1 MKDIVR
7 EYQEKFRRSHKQLRR
22 YTALLLALALT
33 TTLFVNWQ
41 LHSVG
46 IAKTADYQCGLE
58 EHEHT
63 DACYTKVLVC
73 GYEEGELEYD
83 AAVPDTGFDSSFD
96 SSFAVDADD
105 SSISTYAAEQEPEF
119 IFVPH
124 EHTDDC
130 WQEVRTLTCWEEE
143 HTHTDDCFDPEDGS
157 LICGLWEHTHD
168 DSCYDI
174 EYELV
179 CGLDEGELVEE
190 PNPDYVPA
198 DEDAFAVFDSG
209 ISVLP
214 ALDLQPVVVDDS
226 SLDVPVHHH
235 TDACYEEELTCG
247 LEEHHHTVNCL
258 ADPLA
263 DTEDESAWLN
273 QTGISLTGLWTDDLL
288 TVAEGQLGYE
298 QSEKNFELDAD
309 DGVTVRHYTRYGAWY
324 GNAYGPWD
332 VTFLSYCLNYAGIPQ
347 SVIPQAAGVQA
358 FHGPLRGSEYMGD
371 FSGDMPLE
379 AAMPGDIVIYNG
391 TVTKDVAVESEPLQ
405 VQDDS
410 ADADT
415 ALLAMDTAKTAPH
428 IEEYTVDVSTV
439 GIVRDVDEATGTLTV
454 ISGDVDGKVDTVSLS
469 ASQVTSLVSVATA
482 QALAGGVHTM
492 DINYVDHFKDADGSA
507 VKDGGITSIGIT
519 KSDGTPITGSSVTLE
534 DGETINLQYDFEFPE
549 NALVSLTKPVQLT
562 YQLPAGI
569 QLDHDSTFTLYQKN
583 ADGTSTEAGTFTVSK
598 DGLVT
603 IQFDNSFDA
612 TKPFAGTLQF
622 QVTANV
628 TGEDGKDESKVTFPT
643 GTEIT
648 VKKPT
653 DIGLKKS
660 AGAPYTDENGDIYI
674 DYTLTVSSEDGWNDE
689 IILTDV
695 LSNSTAKN
703 GATGEYVKGSFA
715 LAKTTSSGTKKV
727 DSFEQ
732 PTINGNTFT
741 TDDLAANYGKLD
753 PGESYVL
760 TYKVKVTNIAN
771 ADGSASF
778 GNSANLKGKNDWEAK
793 KTSTSLPGRVYKS
806 GKYDPDTG
814 KVNWTVTVKNPYG
827 GDLSGVTVTDTVQT
841 AGARIDGKIT
851 LTQTHNPDGSWCGT
865 KLDSNIEPYG
875 KDPDGFTYTFPA
887 GSTGEEYQFTYT
899 TTVPTDS
906 KGDPA
911 SVQNDVSVKDGDDT
925 YTDSDIA
932 KPTDRKW
939 SVSKSTAESSLH
951 ATDDANQYLAYWK
964 LSSEVPNSWDSF
976 QYLDRIRVPSN
987 SKVSH
992 YGIAAELDKAIR
1004 ENLLFTCVDS
1014 TTHNAAEAGI
1024 DIDIKY
1030 YDMDFSD
1037 AKNPKGNEISLDSDT
1052 PVRAFVITLTN
1063 KGNNL
1068 TSPVKSMGM
1077 LNDGY
1082 YTHVDVTDAAVG
1094 DKIEIKNNDA
1104 KYTYEKQAPKKGL
1117 EKGVSTNDSGYQ
1129 ANVPD
1134 ASYSADK
1141 TIYYQLK
1148 LDVSDWQTF
1157 PEDTITVTDVL
1168 PDGLVYKDSKGSTAA
1183 TFYWY
1188 NSSGTSAGPY
1198 ARLKY
1203 GSSYG
1208 TSYDLTKSDFF
1219 DVSVDGQTLTFR
1231 IKHLTEMEESE
1242 VPQIYTIGITYKATL
1257 QDSTWDRPQQTEKT
1271 YVNEASWGEK
1281 KAEASITLKRKTK
1294 PLAKSAEAE
1303 IVGNESRVHYTLN
1316 INPSYQD
1323 LLEGG
1328 DTLTLTDVLT
1338 VGNANVTAHLDM
1350 DSVKLYDY
1358 PYQEGIS
1365 QALPTTSYQMS
1376 YKVDTD
1382 KKGQQIHTMT
1392 FKLDDAHGYVLQYDY
1407 VLDNVTV
1414 PTKLSNDAKLEGVAN
1429 GSASSDATSQTIS
1442 GIGSVSQS
1450 QISLYKVDSLNEL
1463 TRLQGAEYKL
1473 SAYTN
1478 GGWVKSEQQFPKTDS
1493 DGRIVI
1499 HLGANDVNGNGQDR
1513 LQIETGKLYKMEEV
1527 TPPSGYAIR
1536 KGESAFYFAF
1546 GASNQAEEDIWNA
1559 VKADAEAAG
1568 LKKEQVL
1575 LCRNGQQMNYT
1586 MQNDRTWLTIQKFWQ
1601 DEYGNTLT
1609 GSNVSKESIFVY
1621 LYRYPTGGDKATQS
1635 ELVKKV
1641 ELKKSEDW
1649 IYVYENVD
1657 SHYTY
1662 YIAEADPDNLHDVS
1676 YSPNNK
1682 DGVTG
1687 GGLLTLTNRLHKEY
1701 EKPGK
1706 LTINKLWLDSNGN
1719 SIADTSRLSAEFT
1732 LTKHTTHAGG
1742 YTVTIVPAANFSGAD
1757 HGPELF
1763 AKKVPSGAYLYFI
1776 SSHATSWDTVA
1787 KKYGLEL
1794 TYDVHEDVL
1803 SGQSVYKLGPI
1814 TSDLRIVDSSL
1825 YTADNELLEIEGG
1838 TPVNDTVDEV
1848 IGTVT
1853 LDASNGF
1860 SYTWTGLDTGDNIT
1874 YTLTETTLDGYT
1886 TSYKFNGNELT
1897 AGRSFCLTPDGT
1909 DTMDVTNQAGGSY
1922 ELPSTGGA
1930 GTKLYTAGGGAL
1942 MLAALVCGFCTKRR
1956 RERRADR

>member
-73 GYEEGELEYD
+73 GYEEGEPEYD
-83 AAVPDTGFDSSFD
+83 AAVPDTGFD

-168 DSCYDI
+168 DSCYNI

-415 ALLAMDTAKTAPH
+415 ALLAMDTAETAPH
-428 IEEYTVDVSTV
+428 IEEYTVVVSTV
-439 GIVRDVDEATGTLTV
+439 GIVRDVDETTGTLTV

-492 DINYVDHFKDADGSA
+492 DITPVDYFKDAAGNT
-507 VKDGGITSIGIT
+507 VTDGGITSIGIA
-519 KSDGTPITGSSVTLE
+519 KSDGTPITGNSVTLE

-549 NALVSLTKPVQLT
+549 NALAGLTKPVQLT

-660 AGAPYTDENGDIYI
+660 AGAPYTDEKGDIYI
-674 DYTLTVSSEDGWNDE
+674 DYTLTVSSETGWDDE

-732 PTINGNTFT
+732 PTINDNTFT
-741 TDDLAANYGKLD
+741 TDDLAAKYGKLD
-753 PGESYVL
+753 TGESYVL

-771 ADGSASF
+771 DDGSASF
-778 GNSANLKGKNDWEAK
+778 GNSANLNGKNDWEAK

-814 KVNWTVTVKNPYG
+814 KVNWTVTVRNPYG

-865 KLDSNIEPYG
+865 IITSNIEPYG

-887 GSTGEEYQFTYT
+887 NSTGEEYQFTYT

-911 SVQNDVSVKDGDDT
+911 QVENKAEVSKDGKT

-1242 VPQIYTIGITYKATL
+1242 VPQIYTIVITYKATL

-1294 PLAKSAEAE
+1294 PLTKSATAE
-1303 IVGNESRVHYTLN
+1303 IVGGNESRVHYTLN

-1328 DTLTLTDVLT
+1328 DTLTLTDELT
-1338 VGNANVTAHLDM
+1338 VENANVTAHLDM

-1376 YKVDTD
+1376 YKVNTD
-1382 KKGQQIHTMT
+1382 KNGQQVHTMT

-1513 LQIETGKLYKMEEV
+1513 LQIETGKLYKMEEI

-1536 KGESAFYFAF
+1536 KDESAFYFAF

-1621 LYRYPTGGDKATQS
+1621 LYRYPIGGDKATQS
-1635 ELVKKV
+1635 ELVETV
-1641 ELKKSEDW
+1641 ELKKSKDW
-1649 IYVYENVD
+1649 TYVYEAVEPN
-1657 SHYTY
+1657 YTY
-1662 YIAEADPDNLHDVS
+1662 YIAEANPDNLHDVS

-1687 GGLLTLTNRLHKEY
+1687 GGLLTLTNRQ
-1701 EKPGK
+1701 K
-1706 LTINKLWLDSNGN
+1706 LPPTGSLTVTKKWLD
-1719 SIADTSRLSAEFT
+1719 ADGTAFTDLSKMPEVTIT
-1732 LTKHTTHAGG
+1732 LTKHLNGSSSALDPVTLSPSKGWT
-1742 YTVTIVPAANFSGAD
+1742 YT
-1757 HGPELF
+1757 
-1763 AKKVPSGAYLYFI
+1763 
-1776 SSHATSWDTVA
+1776 W
-1787 KKYGLEL
+1787 
-1794 TYDVHEDVL
+1794 
-1803 SGQSVYKLGPI
+1803 
-1814 TSDLRIVDSSL
+1814 
-1825 YTADNELLEIEGG
+1825 EG
-1838 TPVNDTVDEV
+1838 
-1848 IGTVT
+1848 
-1853 LDASNGF
+1853 LDASEGV
-1860 SYTWTGLDTGDNIT
+1860 T
-1874 YTLTETTLDGYT
+1874 YTVKETFTATDGTAYT
-1886 TSYKFNGNELT
+1886 TSYELDEKTLTNG
-1897 AGRSFCLTPDGT
+1897 ASFTIAKDAQRDL
-1909 DTMDVTNQAGGSY
+1909 VIKNQVSSGAY

-1930 GTKLYTAGGGAL
+1930 GTKSYTAGGGAL